1 MMGPCRV
8 TVTSNATSGLPL
20 TWITWWSISGFCQP
34 VGVWYSPAALKFS
47 TNRSCTSGLRL
58 VNPQAMRWLCPTLMK
73 GRPGR
78 EKPSTLKSPEW
89 SCTSYHTP
97 GTRCGKC
104 ISLES
109 SGLPETVCAP
119 ETTQLLEPG
128 KQASQVSGSCMRA
141 EIACFDGNDARD
153 CEDEVVFGR
162 LPEPSGT
169 VDGKPASLAGGWSCH
184 ESGGYRSAI
193 NSGESLALIFS
204 RQYSVSYCGLSNW
217 LMPMPTRSESAAVH
231 GRGLYPRMRNS
242 MGSLSWC

>member
-1 MMGPCRV
+1 M
-8 TVTSNATSGLPL
+8 
-20 TWITWWSISGFCQP
+20 
-34 VGVWYSPAALKFS
+34 
-47 TNRSCTSGLRL
+47 NRSCTSGLRL

-89 SCTSYHTP
+89 SCTSNHTP

-119 ETTQLLEPG
+119 ETTQLFDPG
-128 KQASQVSGSCMRA
+128 KQASQESGSCMRA
-141 EIACFDGNDARD
+141 RKACSEGNDARD
-153 CEDEVVFGR
+153 CEVEVVVLGR

-169 VDGKPASLAGGWSCH
+169 VVGNPASLAGGWSRH
-184 ESGGYRSAI
+184 ESGGYKSAI
-193 NSGESLALIFS
+193 SSGESFAPIFS

-217 LMPMPTRSESAAVH
+217 LMPMPMSSESAVVH
-231 GRGLYPRMRNS
+231 GRG
-242 MGSLSWC
+242 